1 MKKRVLSMLMT
12 LALCLSL
19 LPTAALAADPEA
31 APAEQFS
38 GLTLGETYWFDLSG
52 AGIPGTVN
60 EGNSEGAAAVPDKT
74 LRWVPFTYAGTVK
87 AYVLNE
93 NSSGV
98 KTASEAAASTT
109 SPDGQYGY
117 TYDHSLFIA
126 DYAVTHTVSW
136 DELNEKGLIF
146 GTAYTSGGVDYTL
159 RAPSVGDYTG
169 LDDSERG
176 VPQSNEWDTMLNK
189 NSGYIQNWNG
199 MLSWGQDTFLEGD
212 SYRAFRGDSLA
223 RGWGCITATYQ
234 DANRGF
240 RPVLEIL
247 NPDTLKSD
255 GLKVVTLDLG
265 GGKLGN
271 SSKNIQIIVKNGG
284 TFAAPASDGLNR
296 PDGDTGSFFMWLGSN
311 GKLYAPGDSVPADVT
326 KLTAQF
332 ALSEQFSLK
341 PGGRYYFDLSGA
353 SIPGTV
359 NTGNILGATSLPDT
373 TLHYV
378 PFTYAGTIEAYKLTS
393 EMATTE
399 EYAEQNKYPHSLFV
413 ADYVVTNDVSWN
425 TLNEKNLIFGKSYT
439 SGGVDYNL
447 RAPSAGSNSTGS
459 GDSQRGVPQSNEWD
473 TMLNK
478 DSGYIQNWN
487 EINSWGQDASSGSAP
502 YRAVRGYRSA
512 RDWDSSY
519 VTNSYPGVGFRPVLE
534 ILNPGDLGANGLTT
548 VTLDLNGGHVGRDAT
563 AVTVNLA
570 VKSSGTYTAPSSDGL
585 TRPDGDTG
593 SYFVWLGSNGK
604 LYAPGASVPAD
615 VTKLTAQFTLS
626 EQFSLT
632 PGGRYYFDLSGEK
645 IPGTANGN
653 LPDSALHYVPFTYAG
668 TIEAYKLMSA
678 MATTEE
684 YAQKKK
690 YAHSLFVADYAVT
703 HTVSWDDLNSAG
715 LIFGKGYVAG
725 GVDYTLRAPSAGSNS
740 TGSGDSGPGVPQSN
754 EWDTMLNKDD
764 EYIQN
769 WNEMF
774 SWGQDTFSGDASYRA
789 RRGYRSAR
797 YWVYLTATDQYVDV
811 GFRPVLEVLNP
822 DTLGSDGLTTV
833 TLDLNG
839 GHVGRDATAVTVNL
853 AVKSSGTYTAP
864 SSDGLTRPTGNDGA
878 YFKWQDSSGNFYE
891 PGGTVP
897 ADVTSLT
904 ALWEKQVPTLTA
916 PTANTLVYNGSA
928 QALVT
933 AGTTADGTMQYSLD
947 NTDWS
952 TGIPTGTDA
961 KTYTVYY
968 KVVGDSNYT
977 DSEPA
982 SVSVTIA
989 PRSIADASVT
999 LGESLT
1005 YNGSSQTQTVTVKLG
1020 EVDITSSCNVSNNVQ
1035 TNADSYTLTVT
1046 AKDNSNYT
1054 GSVTKDFTIA
1064 KKSIT
1069 PTIAVSGTYTFT
1081 GSAITPAFT
1090 VKDGDTAL
1098 TDSDYTAVLADN
1110 INAGSGKITVTEK
1123 TTGNYT
1129 FSEAQQSFT
1138 IGKAAAPTLDNISV
1152 SQKYTVTTQQ
1162 SKDIGRAG
1170 MSANAG
1176 TLAYAKGTEEEITYV
1191 SSWNVEP
1198 DTGKVTFTLSG
1209 GAAGSTVTLPIKI
1222 TSTNYAD
1229 STVNVVIT
1237 LTDKDVPTVNAND
1250 ITVTYTGSAVPN
1262 SAITG
1267 TASVAGSWSFK
1278 NAAPVKVADSS
1289 DSVTVVFT
1297 PADTDTYETVED
1309 FIKVTI
1315 NKATPTG
1322 TPAYTAITTGGKTL
1336 ADAALAIGT
1345 ITPTGGSIAWDVAA
1359 DTAVTA
1365 NTAYNWTYTPT
1376 DPDNYNNLTGSITPY
1391 VVSYSGGGSS
1401 GSSNTTTKTEKN
1413 PDGSTTTTVTDKK
1426 TGTVTET
1433 TKNTDGSTTVVE
1445 TKKDGTVTETN
1456 KSADGSTGTV
1466 KTDKNGSVTEVK
1478 STVSTAAAKEAAK
1491 TGEAVTLPVE
1501 VPAAKTTED
1510 APAVEISVPK
1520 STGSVKVEIPVG
1532 KVTPGTVAVIVHAD
1546 GTEEIV
1552 KTSIPT
1558 KTGVALKLEGSATVK
1573 VIDNAKKFSD
1583 VPASHWAS
1591 EAVAFASARGIT
1603 GGTSDTTFSPDT
1615 PCTRGQIVTF
1625 LWRAAGSPEPKGLSN
1640 LSDVPADAYY
1650 AKAVA
1655 WALENGITGGTG
1667 NGMFSPDAT
1676 CTRSQSVTFLY
1687 RAAGSPTA
1695 SDDIAFGDVTAESY
1709 YADAVAWAAQNG
1721 ITSGIGS
1728 GLFGPANECSR
1739 AQIVTFLYRSA
1750 K

>member
-1 MKKRVLSMLMT
+1 MKKRVLSMLMA

-136 DELNEKGLIF
+136 YELNEKGLIF
-146 GTAYTSGGVDYTL
+146 GTAYTSGGVAYTL
-159 RAPSVGDYTG
+159 RAPSAGSS
-169 LDDSERG
+169 DDGASG
-176 VPQSNEWDTMLNK
+176 GAPASNEWDMILAK
-189 NSGYIQNWNG
+189 NSVDIKNWNN
-199 MLSWGQDTFLEGD
+199 MYSWGQDTADLVDQYD
-212 SYRAFRGDSLA
+212 SSFRAHRGYDPA
-223 RGWGCITATYQ
+223 RGWDCSDATLQ
-234 DANRGF
+234 FAVVGF

-247 NPDTLKSD
+247 NPDTLGPDS
-255 GLKVVTLDLG
+255 LTTVTLDLNG
-265 GGKLGN
+265 GSIGSITGTVNLAVKSDFNLALPGGKDVTRPTGN
-271 SSKNIQIIVKNGG
+271 
-284 TFAAPASDGLNR
+284 
-296 PDGDTGSFFMWLGSN
+296 TGAYFKWQDSN
-311 GKLYAPGDSVPADVT
+311 GNFYEPGEPVPANVT
-326 KLTAQF
+326 RLTALW
-332 ALSEQFSLK
+332 APPEQFSGLTT
-341 PGGRYYFDLSGA
+341 GGTYWFDLSGA
-353 SIPGTV
+353 GIPG
-359 NTGNILGATSLPDT
+359 NKNGSLPDS

-378 PFTYAGTIEAYKLTS
+378 PFTYTGTIEAYKLMS
-393 EMATTE
+393 AMATTE
-399 EYAEQNKYPHSLFV
+399 EYAQKKKYAHSLFI
-413 ADYVVTNDVSWN
+413 ADYAVTHTISWDD
-425 TLNEKNLIFGKSYT
+425 LNSAGLIFGKDYAASGVSYT
-439 SGGVDYNL
+439 L
-447 RAPSAGSNSTGS
+447 RAPSAGSSFTGS
-459 GDSQRGVPQSNEWD
+459 ADSERGTPQSNEWD
-473 TMLNK
+473 QILDK
-478 DSGYIQNWN
+478 DSGYIKNWPD
-487 EINSWGQDASSGSAP
+487 IYSWGQDTATTNESF
-502 YRAVRGYRSA
+502 RAVRGYDSARYGNYRSA
-512 RDWDSSY
+512 AYR
-519 VTNSYPGVGFRPVLE
+519 NAILGFRPVLE
-534 ILNPGDLGANGLTT
+534 VRNPGTLGPDSLTT

-570 VKSSGTYTAPSSDGL
+570 VKSSGTYTAPS
-585 TRPDGDTG
+585 R
-593 SYFVWLGSNGK
+593 
-604 LYAPGASVPAD
+604 
-615 VTKLTAQFTLS
+615 
-626 EQFSLT
+626 
-632 PGGRYYFDLSGEK
+632 
-645 IPGTANGN
+645 
-653 LPDSALHYVPFTYAG
+653 
-668 TIEAYKLMSA
+668 
-678 MATTEE
+678 
-684 YAQKKK
+684 
-690 YAHSLFVADYAVT
+690 
-703 HTVSWDDLNSAG
+703 
-715 LIFGKGYVAG
+715 
-725 GVDYTLRAPSAGSNS
+725 
-740 TGSGDSGPGVPQSN
+740 
-754 EWDTMLNKDD
+754 
-764 EYIQN
+764 
-769 WNEMF
+769 
-774 SWGQDTFSGDASYRA
+774 
-789 RRGYRSAR
+789 
-797 YWVYLTATDQYVDV
+797 
-811 GFRPVLEVLNP
+811 
-822 DTLGSDGLTTV
+822 
-833 TLDLNG
+833 
-839 GHVGRDATAVTVNL
+839 
-853 AVKSSGTYTAP
+853 
-864 SSDGLTRPTGNDGA
+864 DGLTRPTGNDDT

-891 PGGTVP
+891 PGEQ
-897 ADVTSLT
+897 VTANVTRLT
-904 ALWEKQVPTLTA
+904 ARWEKDVPTLTA

-933 AGTTADGTMQYSLD
+933 AGTTADGTMQYSL
-947 NTDWS
+947 NNADWS
-952 TGIPTGTDA
+952 DSVPTGKDA

-968 KVVGDSNYT
+968 KVVGDSNHT
-977 DSEPA
+977 DSVPA

-1035 TNADSYTLTVT
+1035 TNAGSYTLTVT

-1170 MSANAG
+1170 MPDDAG

-1376 DPDNYNNLTGSITPY
+1376 DPDNYNHLTGSITPY

-1413 PDGSTTTTVTDKK
+1413 PDGSTTMTVTDKK

-1456 KSADGSTGTV
+1456 KTADGTTGTV
-1466 KTDKNGSVTEVK
+1466 VTDKNGSVTEVK

-1520 STGSVKVEIPVG
+1520 STGSVKVEIPVE
-1532 KVTPGTVAVIVHAD
+1532 KVTPGTVAVIVNAD

-1558 KTGVALKLEGSATVK
+1558 KNGVALTLSGSATVK
-1573 VIDNAKKFSD
+1573 VVDNAKEFADIHS
-1583 VPASHWAS
+1583 VNHWA
-1591 EAVAFASARGIT
+1591 EGAVDFAVARGMFT
-1603 GGTSDTTFSPDT
+1603 GTSETTFSPDSNT
-1615 PCTRGQIVTF
+1615 TRAMLMTVLARFDGVDTSGGSVWYEKGMEWAKAKGVSDGSNPNGNITREQLATM
-1625 LWRAAGSPEPKGLSN
+1625 LWRYAGSPESSHSLDGC
-1640 LSDVPADAYY
+1640 ADADKISGY
-1650 AKAVA
+1650 ALEAMR
-1655 WALENGITGGTG
+1655 WANENGIINGYG
-1667 NGMFSPDAT
+1667 NGLLGVKDNAT
-1676 CTRSQSVTFLY
+1676 
-1687 RAAGSPTA
+1687 
-1695 SDDIAFGDVTAESY
+1695 
-1709 YADAVAWAAQNG
+1709 
-1721 ITSGIGS
+1721 
-1728 GLFGPANECSR
+1728 R
-1739 AQIVTFLYRSA
+1739 AQVAQMLMNFVKCLNQ
-1750 K
+1750 